1 MYIADIIIIIND
13 KNTNYKIFTYSYF
26 LTPISQRMPRLV
38 LMTTRLSMLSVLS
51 LDLLGVTILPATLKT
66 HSDLLLAT
74 GTAKTTLTR

>member
-26 LTPISQRMPRLV
+26 LTPISQRMPRYV
-38 LMTTRLSMLSVLS
+38 LMITRLSMLSVLS
-51 LDLLGVTILPATLKT
+51 LDLLSVAILPATLKT
-66 HSDLLLAT
+66 RSDFPLAT